1 MLCYGGDFND
11 HPNSGQF
18 VFNGTILSDRTPE
31 PGYFEVKHVYQN
43 ISTSLTDDGRIS
55 IFNKNF
61 FTDLSPYDIT
71 WTLTENGNVVAE
83 GRLDHASGRSQRKD
97 CGSHSGHSPVEKPE
111 TGGGVCLAHKLQ
123 AEEGQGVGQEGI

>member
-83 GRLDHASGRSQRKD
+83 GRLDTPPAGPREKIVVPIPDIPQLKNRKPGWSMP
-97 CGSHSGHSPVEKPE
+97 C
-111 TGGGVCLAHKLQ
+111 A
-123 AEEGQGVGQEGI
+123 